1 MKVNGIGPLSK
12 FLNEVA
18 SLEGV
23 KQAVKSNTATLQQKA
38 QRYAPVA
45 PVHGGTLKRSITIE
59 MRDNGYTG
67 AVGSYVEY
75 SIYQELGTRK
85 MKAQPY
91 LRPALKETE
100 IKFKKDLKKALK

>member
-1 MKVNGIGPLSK
+1 MKINGIGPLAK
-12 FLNEVA
+12 FLKEA
-18 SLEGV
+18 SKMDGV
-23 KQAVKSNTATLQQKA
+23 KQAVKSNTASMQQKA

-45 PVHGGTLKRSITIE
+45 PVRGGTLKRSITIE